1 LIVDLAVGCAPQ
13 ALGGGARE
21 RRAVSESAVDGAAAG
36 VDGSAVGRGQRPHSG
51 KPGDPGRTG
60 ADNRRFL
67 GAVADVAKTGIRWC
81 DLPER
86 FDKAN
91 SVWRRF
97 DRWGKKGVWPV
108 LFARLG
114 FPPPQCHRAF
124 LRNDALAPQGRHPL

>member
-1 LIVDLAVGCAPQ
+1 LTDRQWDAVKDRIP
-13 ALGGGARE
+13 
-21 RRAVSESAVDGAAAG
+21 
-36 VDGSAVGRGQRPHSG
+36 G

-60 ADNRRFL
+60 AAIRRFL

-114 FPPPQCHRAF
+114 FPLPQCHRAF
-124 LRNDALAPQGRHPL
+124 LRSAALAPPGRLPL